1 MFFNS
6 FPLELKELIIFSI
19 TDKKTI
25 LNSRLVCKDWYD
37 ILYKVKEKSMEHRFF
52 DNKYI
57 SKNIKL
63 NLIIREINFKPYG
76 KYIYKEYLDNG
87 IIKKKIETFP
97 PYKTIVYEYEL
108 YSTTKKIYDT
118 RKDEISKTICYN
130 YILDSACIIN

>member
-6 FPLELKELIIFSI
+6 FPLELEELIIFSI
-19 TDKKTI
+19 TDKKNI

-37 ILYKVKEKSMEHRFF
+37 ILYKVKEKSIEHHFF

-63 NLIIREINFKPYG
+63 NLIIREIHFKPYG

-87 IIKKKIETFP
+87 TLKKKNRNFP
-97 PYKTIVYEYEL
+97 TL
-108 YSTTKKIYDT
+108 
-118 RKDEISKTICYN
+118 
-130 YILDSACIIN
+130 